1 MSKKVRSARGE
12 IVDFELLAIKQQL
25 ASAPVPKLVAERKR
39 VIDSKGE
46 SQPVQDDG
54 MLDLALEGAETSQRT
69 NSTTQKVN

>member
-46 SQPVQDDG
+46 SQPDQDDG
-54 MLDLALEGAETSQRT
+54 MLDLALESAKASQRT
-69 NSTTQKVN
+69 TQLHRK